1 MMIALLLA
9 QAVAGPFL
17 PAPPRP
23 KSDAPCPVAVD
34 TTDVVV
40 CGRMDDRYRLPR
52 LPVTAER
59 QTLPKA
65 EMRIGTAAL
74 AAEAEQATL
83 AGGQQSQRL
92 MMRLK
97 LPIGR
102 KKRP

>member
-1 MMIALLLA
+1 MMLLPLIA
-9 QAVAGPFL
+9 QAVAGPML

-23 KSDAPCPVAVD
+23 RSDAPCPVTA

-40 CGRMDDRYRLPR
+40 CGRADDRYRLPR
-52 LPVTAER
+52 LPAEEE
-59 QTLPKA
+59 QAAIPKA
-65 EMRIGTAAL
+65 EVRIGDAKL

-97 LPIGR
+97 IPFGA
-102 KKRP
+102 KKR